1 MGTTKMG
8 TIMRKIIGG
17 LATLGL
23 LAAVLAMAATTA
35 QASDLSFK
43 VGYTIMRGPVG
54 SLVDIGGENVPED
67 LQGRTCDVALSTSN
81 NGSVHVGNDVI
92 ISSGDGSVTFKNV
105 ESKANQD
112 QTYPAQPLTLG
123 GALSAQLRFGKDKVT
138 SSGFGVT
145 VDCPPP
151 PTVPPTT
158 EPPTTLPPTTEPPV
172 TVPPTTEPPT
182 TEPPVVEVCV
192 GEDAAEVCGTSITV
206 EVAEPAPPIVKEPQF
221 TG

>member
-1 MGTTKMG
+1 
-8 TIMRKIIGG
+8 MRKIIGG

-23 LAAVLAMAATTA
+23 LAAVLTMAATTA
-35 QASDLSFK
+35 QASDLSFE
-43 VGYTIMRGPVG
+43 VGYTIKRGPVG
-54 SLVDIGGENVPED
+54 SLVDIGGKNVPED
-67 LQGRTCDVALSTSN
+67 LQGRTCDVTLMTEN
-81 NGSVHVGNDVI
+81 NDSIHNGNDVI

-105 ESKANQD
+105 ESEANKNT
-112 QTYPAQPLTLG
+112 TYPAQSLTLG
-123 GALSAQLRFGKDKVT
+123 GALSAQLRFGEDKVT
-138 SSGFGVT
+138 SSGFQVM

-182 TEPPVVEVCV
+182 VEVCV
-192 GEDAAEVCGTSITV
+192 GEDAAEVCGTSITL